1 MISGIGHRQ
10 FYLYVEPTDM
20 RKSFNGLTGLVT
32 NELNE
37 SSRLREAAFIFINK
51 RRDKL
56 KVLVWD
62 YSGYLIYYKQ
72 LESGTFELPICK
84 KGAKSVEIRRSDLV
98 MILEGIQL
106 KSIRRRKRYKVPKA
120 S

>member
-1 MISGIGHRQ
+1 M
-10 FYLYVEPTDM
+10 
-20 RKSFNGLTGLVT
+20 TGLVT
-32 NELNE
+32 NELGQDP
-37 SSRLREAAFIFINK
+37 SLGDAFKFINK

-62 YSGYLIYYKQ
+62 YTGCLIYYKQ
-72 LESGTFELPICK
+72 LKSGTFEVPIHM
-84 KGAKSVEIRRSDLV
+84 KGAKKLAISRSELV

-106 KSIRRRKRYKVPKA
+106 KSIRRRKRYSSSKA

>member
-1 MISGIGHRQ
+1 MVSGLGNRQ
-10 FYLYVEPTDM
+10 FYLYIESTDM

-32 NELNE
+32 NELKRDP
-37 SSRLREAAFIFINK
+37 SLGDAFIFVNK

-56 KVLVWD
+56 KLLVWD
-62 YSGYLIYYKQ
+62 DSGYLIYYKQ
-72 LESGTFELPICK
+72 LESGTFEIPIYR
-84 KGAKSVEIRRSDLV
+84 KGIKSLSIDRSELV

-106 KSIRRRKRYKVPKA
+106 KSVRHRKRYKSPVA